1 MAIFKNQI
9 EDLAGTIP
17 ATADGEQ
24 FLKDGITDV
33 VHRIKMLYP
42 EHLPLF
48 AKE

>member
-24 FLKDGITDV
+24 FLAEGVIDV
-33 VHRIKMLYP
+33 VHRMKVLFQ

-48 AKE
+48 AK